1 MAMKDEVTIFY
12 TDDDQDDLE
21 FFREIVDI
29 IDSKFVV
36 VTQNSASELLL
47 ALENPPPTPFVV
59 FLDINM
65 PGINGLEILKKLREL
80 ENHRELPIVIFSTSS
95 DELTIEKSRSL
106 GANYYLPK
114 SGVFDK
120 LRKSIQHTLSINW
133 KEFAPA
139 TENFVYHYS

>member
-1 MAMKDEVTIFY
+1 MRDEVTIFY

-29 IDSKFVV
+29 IDSKFIV
-36 VTQNSASELLL
+36 VTQNSATELLH
-47 ALENPPPTPFVV
+47 ALENPPPTPFIV

-65 PGINGLEILKKLREL
+65 PGINGLEILKKVRDL
-80 ENHRELPIVIFSTSS
+80 EKYRELPIVIFSTSN
-95 DELTIEKSRSL
+95 DEMTIEKSRSL
-106 GANYYLPK
+106 GASYYLPK

-133 KEFAPA
+133 KEFEAA
-139 TENFVYHYS
+139 NNNFVYTYS